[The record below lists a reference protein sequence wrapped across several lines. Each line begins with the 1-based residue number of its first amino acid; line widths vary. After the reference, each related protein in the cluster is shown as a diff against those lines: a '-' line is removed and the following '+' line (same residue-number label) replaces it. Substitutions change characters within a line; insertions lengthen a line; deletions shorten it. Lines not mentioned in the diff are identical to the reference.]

1 MLFIY
6 IHICNIVIYTYIYMY
21 ITIYITTRFN
31 TAADSTA
38 TKEVINDWL
47 KPMVKIYFQNSD
59 FCIRLLISLT
69 YHYTISKK
77 SHFLDFNFLPIHIS
91 LQSSF

>member
-38 TKEVINDWL
+38 TKEVIND
-47 KPMVKIYFQNSD
+47 
-59 FCIRLLISLT
+59 
-69 YHYTISKK
+69 
-77 SHFLDFNFLPIHIS
+77 
-91 LQSSF
+91 